1 MPPHET
7 PDSLPPGFQPADH
20 LGHWELRH
28 LTLAADRPGD
38 VASVRSPGYAE
49 QELDEGQRE
58 SDMRI
63 GERIAAAERPC
74 AALIVAAATRQVQAW
89 NAAGDNSRP
98 SWLAQEAWADGME
111 AAADLVGAAD
121 QETAGRLP

>member
-20 LGHWELRH
+20 LGHWEPHH

-38 VASVRSPGYAE
+38 VASVRPPEYAE

-63 GERIAAAERPC
+63 GERIAAAERRRC
-74 AALIVAAATRQVQAW
+74 AALIVAAATRPVQAW

-98 SWLAQEAWADGME
+98 PWLA
-111 AAADLVGAAD
+111 
-121 QETAGRLP
+121 